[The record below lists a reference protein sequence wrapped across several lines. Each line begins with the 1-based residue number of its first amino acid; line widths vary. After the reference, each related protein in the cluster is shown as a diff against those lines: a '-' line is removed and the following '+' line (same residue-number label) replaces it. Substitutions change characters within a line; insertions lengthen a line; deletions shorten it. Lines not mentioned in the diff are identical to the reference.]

1 MPQWAIAALIAGVVI
16 LVLVV
21 VVACLHR
28 HDERDDATR
37 GPKQP
42 LRGAAARLE
51 RYLSMLKKTASG
63 VGERTR
69 ETAAVMMLSVSPD
82 ARTRDTSHKLL
93 RNTATRADAVAFA
106 SLQALMI
113 VKKLANARGRKDFA
127 KGMPLCLSQ
136 LFAAEEN
143 MTFDAAC
150 NLLARRS
157 FYLMIATQEEGDVLT
172 AFAQAAAEDLKHEG
186 GEHRDYVDHPPQ
198 KISEAEQNEILLA
211 FADCQLALESDIVAI
226 WRLKR
231 GEGIA
236 HVIHAY
242 DQVMHACD

>member
-1 MPQWAIAALIAGVVI
+1 
-16 LVLVV
+16 
-21 VVACLHR
+21 
-28 HDERDDATR
+28 
-37 GPKQP
+37 
-42 LRGAAARLE
+42 
-51 RYLSMLKKTASG
+51 
-63 VGERTR
+63 
-69 ETAAVMMLSVSPD
+69 
-82 ARTRDTSHKLL
+82 
-93 RNTATRADAVAFA
+93 
-106 SLQALMI
+106 
-113 VKKLANARGRKDFA
+113 
-127 KGMPLCLSQ
+127 
-136 LFAAEEN
+136 

-236 HVIHAY
+236 HVIHAC